1 MIRRV
6 PIFLLGGKWRYI
18 DGHLQWEMYLIHSTP
33 ILLDVDPKTF
43 QRIWGGVNRSSSAPI
58 FGSPCQSPNHIDT
71 SYCAICRPNPFL
83 SSQSCTISVITELH
97 HIVITLSS
105 YCNWCLWY
113 HVISYWYHHIDTT
126 HFCHHRVAPFL
137 SSQSCTILSSYCHH
151 IVIDVFDTMLY
162 HIDTT
167 LYVDSTHLCHHRV
180 ASYCH
185 HIIIILSSYYLW
197 RPHVVHYICH
207 HRITPYC
214 HIATSLISCNQP
226 TQSWRPLI
234 KLSGCY
240 PFCASIIVR
249 RKHIWEL

>member
-1 MIRRV
+1 MRSVSDSFNPYSPWHGSQNISENR
-6 PIFLLGGKWRYI
+6 GG
-18 DGHLQWEMYLIHSTP
+18 T
-33 ILLDVDPKTF
+33 T
-43 QRIWGGVNRSSSAPI
+43 RSSSAPI
-58 FGSPCQSPNHIDT
+58 FASPCQSPNHIDT
-71 SYCAICRPNPFL
+71 
-83 SSQSCTISVITELH
+83 
-97 HIVITLSS
+97 TL
-105 YCNWCLWY
+105 Y
-113 HVISYWYHHIDTT
+113 VDTT
-126 HFCHHRVAPFL
+126 HFCHHRIAPFL

-185 HIIIILSSYYLW
+185 HIIIILSSYYLR

-226 TQSWRPLI
+226 TQSWRLLI
-234 KLSGCY
+234 KLSDCY
-240 PFCASIIVR
+240 PFCVSIIVR

>member
-1 MIRRV
+1 MGICNEKCIWFIQPLFSLTWIPKHFREY
-6 PIFLLGGKWRYI
+6 GGGST
-18 DGHLQWEMYLIHSTP
+18 DPVQPLYLALHVNPQI
-33 ILLDVDPKTF
+33 ILIPAIVLYVDP
-43 QRIWGGVNRSSSAPI
+43 
-58 FGSPCQSPNHIDT
+58 
-71 SYCAICRPNPFL
+71 
-83 SSQSCTISVITELH
+83 
-97 HIVITLSS
+97 
-105 YCNWCLWY
+105 
-113 HVISYWYHHIDTT
+113 T

-214 HIATSLISCNQP
+214 HHMVILLSLMSSYCTLSRAALKLLTPPCNYLHLIRATSLISCNQP